1 MSGTYWQHFKLT
13 AKGCLVATDS
23 STNLGIYY
31 FKNSSKELVKLMD
44 TGYCWYSWVDTDGG
58 VLISSASSYYGIYR
72 FDEVAETVTQKYN
85 GGYNWRNV
93 HEVDGGLLIYS
104 NSTSTGIVYWN
115 EGAKTISCLYNNGC
129 SYSIIHKVCDGYLL
143 AANSSSYPGIVY
155 VEPSTES
162 GKKVWTTSYNWSDFE
177 DTDDGC
183 RIYQKYT
190 HFVKSLFWSDKDK
203 EITQA

>member
-1 MSGTYWQHFKLT
+1 MHE
-13 AKGCLVATDS
+13 
-23 STNLGIYY
+23 I
-31 FKNSSKELVKLMD
+31 
-44 TGYCWYSWVDTDGG
+44 DGG
-58 VLISSASSYYGIYR
+58 
-72 FDEVAETVTQKYN
+72 K
-85 GGYNWRNV
+85 
-93 HEVDGGLLIYS
+93 LIYS

-155 VEPSTES
+155 VEPSTVS

-177 DTDDGC
+177 DADGGC

-190 HFVKSLFWSDKDK
+190 HFVKSLFWSDEDK
-203 EITQA
+203 AITET